1 VIIVA
6 KNGVKYKWKKQ
17 KFSVNDPDSLPRWS
31 QIARRYYYKEGAP
44 VSTAYQTA
52 WSGRHPGKDEIRAR
66 IWSLLVESGAAI
78 GDPVG
83 HIPNFAGAE
92 QAAERLAQLPVWKR
106 ARVIK
111 SNPDSPQI
119 PVRLTALQE
128 GKIVYMAVPRLA
140 QEKCFIE
147 LAPDELN
154 RRQVP
159 LSEAARWQGAL
170 QYGRAVAFEEMQPID
185 LAVAGCVAVT
195 REGGR
200 TGKGAGFAD
209 IEFGLLRQYHLIQPG
224 TPIVTTVHPLMI
236 VPAEVLPTQPHD
248 TYLNWIV
255 TPDEVIEVRGSRPQP
270 FGIDWDKIQPDQY
283 ATIPVLRKLRGQ
295 V

>member
-1 VIIVA
+1 
-6 KNGVKYKWKKQ
+6 
-17 KFSVNDPDSLPRWS
+17 
-31 QIARRYYYKEGAP
+31 
-44 VSTAYQTA
+44 VSKAYQTA

-83 HIPNFAGAE
+83 HIPNFVGAE
-92 QAAERLAQLPVWKR
+92 QAADRLAQLPVWKQ
-106 ARVIK
+106 AQVIK

-119 PVRLTALQE
+119 PVRLRALQE
-128 GKIVYMAVPRLA
+128 GKTVYMAVPRLA
-140 QEKCFIE
+140 EEKCFIE
-147 LAPDELN
+147 LNAEGL
-154 RRQVP
+154 RRKNIP
-159 LSEAARWQGAL
+159 LEEAARWQGAL
-170 QYGRAVAFEEMQPID
+170 QCGRAVAFEEMKPID

-209 IEFGLLRQYHLIQPG
+209 IEFGLLRQFGLIQPD

-236 VPAEVLPTQPHD
+236 VPVEILPLQAHD

-255 TPDEVIEVRGSRPQP
+255 TPDEVIEVTETRQQP
-270 FGIDWDKIQPDQY
+270 FGIDWNKIQPDQVES
-283 ATIPVLRKLRGQ
+283 IPILRKLRDQ
-295 V
+295 VYRS